1 MCIRDSNMGMNMMP
15 ANMGMNMMPAN
26 MGMNMMPANMG
37 MNGGN
42 MGGMVNA
49 MMPGNNNAGM
59 KMKGMLFYVF

>member
-1 MCIRDSNMGMNMMP
+1 
-15 ANMGMNMMPAN
+15 MGMNMMPAN